1 MSTPTTSAAGPTAA
15 TTLVKVQDLVM
26 HFPITQGI
34 VFQHKVGAVHAVDG
48 VSLSIPRGGTLG
60 LVGESGSGKST
71 IGRCIVRLY
80 KPTGGHIY
88 VGDRDLVSLEGG
100 NLRSLR
106 RRVQMVFQDPY
117 ASLNPRYTIGSL
129 IAEPMVIHH
138 TGSRSE
144 IRDRTE
150 DLLQRVGLNPNL
162 IDRYPHEFSGGQRQ
176 RIAIARA
183 ISTQPEFI
191 IADEPVS
198 ALDVSI
204 RAQILNLMSRLQQ
217 EMGLTYLFIS
227 HDLSVVR
234 HVAPRIA
241 VMYLGKI
248 MEVADRDDIYV
259 NPLHPY
265 SAALLSAVPIPNPGV
280 EKQRQR
286 IILKGDL
293 PSPINIP
300 KGCRFHTR
308 CPIAQQICH
317 EVEPPLEDKT
327 GRGHFAACH
336 FSERVASLAKK
347 GDVAGLGTL

>member
-1 MSTPTTSAAGPTAA
+1 MSTPAMATESTAA
-15 TTLVKVQDLVM
+15 ANPLVKIQDLVM

-34 VFQHKVGAVHAVDG
+34 IIQHKVGAVHAVDG
-48 VSLSIPRGGTLG
+48 VSLDIPKGGTLG

-80 KPTGGHIY
+80 KPTNGHIF
-88 VGDRDLVSLEGG
+88 VDNQDLVKMEGG
-100 NLRSLR
+100 QLRALR

-138 TGSRSE
+138 AGTRSE

-162 IDRYPHEFSGGQRQ
+162 VDRYPHEFSGGQRQ

-183 ISTQPEFI
+183 ISTNPEFI

-204 RAQILNLMSRLQQ
+204 RAQILNLMARLQQ

-248 MEVADRDDIYV
+248 AEVADRDDIYST
-259 NPLHPY
+259 PMHPY
-265 SAALLSAVPIPNPGV
+265 TAALLSAVPIPNPAV
-280 EKQRQR
+280 EKRRKR

-300 KGCRFHTR
+300 SGCRFHTR
-308 CPIAQQICH
+308 CPIAQDICRQ
-317 EVEPPLEDKT
+317 VEPPLEDKT
-327 GRGHFAACH
+327 GRNHLAACH
-336 FSERVASLAKK
+336 FSDQVVSLAKS
-347 GDVAGLGTL
+347 GSVEGLGTL

>member
-1 MSTPTTSAAGPTAA
+1 MTVPTTTVADPMAA
-15 TTLVKVQDLVM
+15 TTLVKIDSLVM
-26 HFPITQGI
+26 HFPISQGI
-34 VFQHKVGAVHAVDG
+34 IFQRKIGAVHAVDG
-48 VSLSIPRGGTLG
+48 VSLAIPRGGTLG

-80 KPTGGHIY
+80 KPTSGHMY
-88 VGDRDLVSLEGG
+88 LGDQDLALLEGG
-100 NLRSLR
+100 QLRTLR

-138 TGSRSE
+138 TGSRKE
-144 IRDRTE
+144 IRQRTE

-204 RAQILNLMSRLQQ
+204 RAQILNLMARLQT

-234 HVAPRIA
+234 HVAPRVA

-248 MEVADRDDIYV
+248 MEVADRDDIYS

-265 SAALLSAVPIPNPGV
+265 TAALLSAVPIPNPGI
-280 EKQRQR
+280 EKRRQR

-293 PSPINIP
+293 PSAINVP
-300 KGCRFHTR
+300 TGCRFHTR
-308 CPIAQQICH
+308 CPLAQQICR
-317 EVEPPLEDKT
+317 EVEPPLELKA
-327 GRGHFAACH
+327 GGGHLAACH
-336 FSERVASLAKK
+336 FSEQVGSLARA
-347 GDVAGLGTL
+347 GSVEGLGTI